1 MLFMCQGKAKPG
13 LSTDDQQKVLG
24 LFASWKPPAGIEVK
38 QHYISATGGDFVV
51 VETDSVAALI
61 EATAL
66 WAPFVVY
73 EVTPIVAVADGVGSI
88 QRAEAT
94 RRNLI

>member
-13 LSTDDQQKVLG
+13 LSPDDQQKVIG
-24 LFASWKPPAGIEVK
+24 LFATWQPPAGMDIK
-38 QHYISATGGDFVV
+38 AHYVSATGGDFVI
-51 VETDSVAALI
+51 VETDSVATLI

-73 EVTPIVAVADGVGSI
+73 EVTPIVSVADGVGSI
-88 QRAEAT
+88 QRADAT
-94 RRNLI
+94 RRTLI

>member
-13 LSTDDQQKVLG
+13 LSPEDQRKVLG
-24 LFASWKPPAGIEVK
+24 LFATWQPPAGLEIK
-38 QHYISATGGDFVV
+38 AHYVTATGGDFVV
-51 VETDSVAALI
+51 VETDSVATLI

-73 EVTPIVAVADGVGSI
+73 EVTPIVAVADGVLSI
-88 QRAEAT
+88 QRAEEK
-94 RRNLI
+94 RRTLI